1 MPDDGHRYFFG
12 GWPKMPWKNNLE
24 EPMVIIAEDF
34 DDTLDDDEFPLED
47 EPLSW
52 EVLEEKELDEIYKA
66 DDED

>member
-1 MPDDGHRYFFG
+1 
-12 GWPKMPWKNNLE
+12 MPWRTPKE

-34 DDTLDDDEFPLED
+34 DDDIDDEEFPLED